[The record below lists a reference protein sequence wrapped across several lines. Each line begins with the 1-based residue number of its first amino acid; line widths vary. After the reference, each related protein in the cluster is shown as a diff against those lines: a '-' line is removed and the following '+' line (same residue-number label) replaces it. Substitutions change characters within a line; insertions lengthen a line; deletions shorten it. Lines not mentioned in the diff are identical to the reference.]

1 MADYI
6 TLADLNNLANK
17 KGINPTEL
25 RIFTT
30 KDDGKFF
37 KESAEIGK
45 QAFIDEDNDIRIVI
59 KNNIDILRNMEYS
72 QAIKI
77 VEAFLDEYNNASC
90 PTMEFFDGET
100 LVISQS
106 NLGRQEVL
114 SNLKRDDKYLDKN
127 GFIDIE
133 VADKYDIEQTIWNIT
148 NDIGA
153 TVLSYALNYAYENE
167 IDILNDD

>member
-72 QAIKI
+72 QANS
-77 VEAFLDEYNNASC
+77 A
-90 PTMEFFDGET
+90 
-100 LVISQS
+100 
-106 NLGRQEVL
+106 
-114 SNLKRDDKYLDKN
+114 
-127 GFIDIE
+127 
-133 VADKYDIEQTIWNIT
+133 
-148 NDIGA
+148 
-153 TVLSYALNYAYENE
+153 
-167 IDILNDD
+167 